1 MPPVRGTT
9 LPIVRPI
16 DENSKY
22 KHPPPPYADVL
33 PAHEFSALMIAPRG
47 SGKSTLIL
55 NMILDF
61 YKNYF
66 HTIRIFSPTSAGDIK
81 VSCMRTLRKKKSAP

>member
-1 MPPVRGTT
+1 
-9 LPIVRPI
+9 
-16 DENSKY
+16 
-22 KHPPPPYADVL
+22 
-33 PAHEFSALMIAPRG
+33 MIAPRG